1 MNGPA
6 RRWRRH
12 LLLALVVVACALGAL
27 WIGPVFVTPG
37 AVLEDEAARQIV
49 LELRAP
55 RICAALAVGGAL
67 GAAGALLQALLRN
80 PLADPALLGVSGG
93 AALGAAAVLTLA
105 GSLDLLAGLPVP
117 VAAFLGAAAA
127 TGLVWRLGSVRGIV
141 RLSAILLAGV
151 AVNALAGALVGLLMA
166 FSDDSAL
173 RNTTFWLFGTLTR
186 ADFPSLVP
194 LAVALPVTVVVAE
207 LRSTALDQY
216 QLGDREARQLG
227 LGVGALQ
234 WLGMVLA
241 CLLTALA
248 VAVAGIVG
256 FVGLMVPH
264 LVRLLSGP
272 EHGGRMLDSALAGG
286 LLLLLADALARTLV
300 APAEI
305 PIGLLTALLGAPFFL
320 LVLRHELG
328 RQP

>member
-1 MNGPA
+1 M
-6 RRWRRH
+6 RRH
-12 LLLALVVVACALGAL
+12 VVLTFVVVAAALGAL
-27 WIGPVFVTPG
+27 WIGPVLVSPT
-37 AVLEDEAARQIV
+37 AAWEDEASRRII

-55 RICAALAVGGAL
+55 RICAALAVGAAL

-93 AALGAAAVLTLA
+93 AALGAASVLTLA
-105 GSLDLLAGLPVP
+105 GGVELAAGIALPVP
-117 VAAFLGAAAA
+117 MAAFVGAAVC
-127 TGLVWRLGSVRGIV
+127 TLLVWRLGAVRGVV
-141 RLSAILLAGV
+141 RLSAIVLAGV

-166 FSDDSAL
+166 FSDDAAL

-186 ADFPSLVP
+186 ADWLSLVP
-194 LAVALPVTVVVAE
+194 LAVAVPIAIFVAE
-207 LRSTALDQY
+207 SRSTALDQY

-227 LGVGALQ
+227 LGVGGLQ
-234 WLGMVLA
+234 WLGMSLA

-264 LVRLLSGP
+264 FVRLLSGP
-272 EHGGRMLDSALAGG
+272 EHGGRILDSALVGA
-286 LLLLLADALARTLV
+286 LLLLVADAGARTLV

-305 PIGLLTALLGAPFFL
+305 PIGLITALLGAPFFL

-328 RQP
+328 REP